1 MILVP
6 VVAVRNTKTA
16 MAKTNNKVVLSV
28 TNDLYTDPRVDKVC
42 NFLTR
47 NGFDVTLVGRC
58 YKDSAILAPRAY
70 KTHRMRL
77 LFRKGAFFYAEYNIR
92 LFFYLLFH
100 HFDLFV
106 ANDLDTLLPNFLIS
120 RLKRKRIVYDSHEYF
135 CGELSI
141 ADRPFVKHV
150 WQSIE
155 KFCFPKLKDV
165 ITVSQSIVE
174 QYEKEY
180 GIRPH
185 LVRNIPPKATPPITE
200 SRKSLQLPED
210 KTVIIL
216 QGNGLNEGRGG
227 EELVEAMPLVD
238 EQAVLLIVGN
248 GTVIPQLKERV
259 KELHLENRVIF
270 VPRVTPEKLFN
281 YTYLS
286 DIGIALDRD
295 LSPNLRF
302 SLPNKLFE
310 YIKASTP
317 IVASN
322 LIERS
327 RIIHQYNVGLI
338 VEDSQPQSI
347 AELINKLVNDQQL
360 YGELKANCK
369 IAAEDLCWENE
380 EKVLEE
386 IYLREEAS

>member
-1 MILVP
+1 MV
-6 VVAVRNTKTA
+6 
-16 MAKTNNKVVLSV
+16 KTNNKVVLSV

-47 NGFDVTLVGRC
+47 HGFDVTLVGRR
-58 YKDSAILAPRAY
+58 YGDSAPLAPRAY
-70 KTHRMRL
+70 KMHRMRL
-77 LFRKGAFFYAEYNIR
+77 LFRKGGLFYAEYNIR

-106 ANDLDTLLPNFLIS
+106 ANDLDTLLPNFLVS
-120 RLKRKRIVYDSHEYF
+120 KLKRKRIVYDSHEYF

-141 ADRPFVKHV
+141 ADKPFVKHV
-150 WQSIE
+150 WLSIE

-185 LVRNIPPKATPPITE
+185 LVRNIPPKATPPVTE
-200 SRKSLQLPED
+200 SRTSLNLPED
-210 KTVIIL
+210 KAIIIL

-227 EELVEAMPLVD
+227 EELIEAMPWVD
-238 EQAVLLIVGN
+238 KKAVLLIVGN

-259 KELHLENRVIF
+259 KQLQLEDRVTF

-295 LSPNLRF
+295 LSLNLRF

-310 YIKASTP
+310 YIKAGTP

-322 LIERS
+322 LIERA
-327 RIIHQYNVGLI
+327 RIIRQYGVGMI
-338 VEDSQPQSI
+338 VEDFQPQSV
-347 AELINKLVNDQQL
+347 ADVINKLLGDQQL
-360 YGELKANCK
+360 YEEMKANCRV
-369 IAAEDLCWENE
+369 AADELCWENE

-386 IYLREEAS
+386 IYLKS

>member
-1 MILVP
+1 
-6 VVAVRNTKTA
+6 

-42 NFLTR
+42 NFLKR
-47 NGFDVTLVGRC
+47 NGFDVTLVGRR
-58 YKDSAILAPRAY
+58 YSDSATLAPRAY
-70 KTHRMRL
+70 KTHRLRL

-120 RLKRKRIVYDSHEYF
+120 KLKRKRLVYDSHEYF

-141 ADRPFVKHV
+141 ADRPFVKRV
-150 WQSIE
+150 WKSIE
-155 KFCFPKLKDV
+155 RFCFPKLKDV
-165 ITVSQSIVE
+165 ITVSQSIVD
-174 QYEKEY
+174 QYEQEY

-185 LVRNIPPKATPPITE
+185 LVRNIPPKATPPVTE
-200 SRKSLQLPED
+200 TRVSLQLPED
-210 KTVIIL
+210 KTIIIL
-216 QGNGLNEGRGG
+216 QGNGINEGRGG
-227 EELVEAMPLVD
+227 EELVEAMPFVD
-238 EQAVLLIVGN
+238 EKAVFLIVGS

-259 KELHLENRVIF
+259 KDLQLEHRVRF
-270 VPRVTPEKLFN
+270 VSRVTPEMLYN

-295 LSPNLRF
+295 LSMNLRF

-310 YIKASTP
+310 YIKAGTP
-317 IVASN
+317 VVVSN
-322 LIERS
+322 LIERA
-327 RIIHQYNVGLI
+327 RIVGQYRVGLI
-338 VEDSQPQSI
+338 VEDFQAENI
-347 AELINKLVNDQQL
+347 AEKINKLLNDKQL
-360 YGELKANCK
+360 YDEMKANCK
-369 IAAEDLCWENE
+369 LAAEDLCWENE

-386 IYLREEAS
+386 IYLRDKG

>member
-1 MILVP
+1 
-6 VVAVRNTKTA
+6 

-47 NGFDVTLVGRC
+47 NGFDVTLVGRR
-58 YKDSAILAPRAY
+58 YGDSATLAPRAY
-70 KTHRMRL
+70 KTHRLRL
-77 LFRKGAFFYAEYNIR
+77 LFRKGGLFYAEYNIR

-106 ANDLDTLLPNFLIS
+106 ANDLDTLLPNVLIS
-120 RLKRKRIVYDSHEYF
+120 KLKRKRLVYDSHEYF

-150 WQSIE
+150 WKSIE
-155 KFCFPKLKDV
+155 RFCFPKLKDV
-165 ITVSQSIVE
+165 ITVSQSIVD
-174 QYEKEY
+174 QYEQEY

-185 LVRNIPPKATPPITE
+185 LVRNIPPKATPPVTE
-200 SRKSLQLPED
+200 TRVSLQLPED
-210 KTVIIL
+210 KTIIIL
-216 QGNGLNEGRGG
+216 QGNGINEGRGG
-227 EELVEAMPLVD
+227 EELVEAMPFVD
-238 EQAVLLIVGN
+238 EKAVFLIVGS

-259 KELHLENRVIF
+259 KDLQLEHRVRF
-270 VPRVTPEKLFN
+270 VSRVTPEMLYN

-295 LSPNLRF
+295 LSMNLRF

-310 YIKASTP
+310 YIKAGTP
-317 IVASN
+317 VVVSN
-322 LIERS
+322 LIERA
-327 RIIHQYNVGLI
+327 RIVGQYRVGLI
-338 VEDSQPQSI
+338 VEDFQAENI
-347 AELINKLVNDQQL
+347 AEKINKLVNDKQL
-360 YGELKANCK
+360 YNDLKANCK

-386 IYLREEAS
+386 IYLRDKG

>member
-1 MILVP
+1 
-6 VVAVRNTKTA
+6 
-16 MAKTNNKVVLSV
+16 MAATNNKVVLSV

-47 NGFDVTLVGRC
+47 NRFDVTLVGRC
-58 YKDSAILAPRAY
+58 YKDSAVLAPRAY

-77 LFRKGAFFYAEYNIR
+77 IFRKNAFFYAEYNIR

-106 ANDLDTLLPNFLIS
+106 ANDLDTLLPNLLIS
-120 RLKRKRIVYDSHEYF
+120 KLKRKRIIYDSHEYF

-141 ADRPFVKHV
+141 ADRPFIKHV
-150 WQSIE
+150 WLSIE

-185 LVRNIPPKATPPITE
+185 LVRNIPPKATPPVTE
-200 SRKSLQLPED
+200 DRKSMQLPID
-210 KTVIIL
+210 KTVVIL

-227 EELVEAMPLVD
+227 EELVEAMPWVD
-238 EQAVLLIVGN
+238 EKAVLLIVGN
-248 GTVIPQLKERV
+248 GTVIPQLKKRV
-259 KELHLENRVIF
+259 KELGLENRVTF

-295 LSPNLRF
+295 LSLNLRF

-310 YIKASTP
+310 YIKAGTP

-322 LIERS
+322 LIERA
-327 RIIHQYNVGLI
+327 RIIRQYNVGLI
-338 VEDSQPQSI
+338 VEDFQPENI
-347 AELINKLVNDQQL
+347 AKKINQLVNDKQL
-360 YGELKANCK
+360 YEEMKANCEV
-369 IAAEDLCWENE
+369 AAEELCWENE
-380 EKVLEE
+380 EKVLEK
-386 IYLREEAS
+386 IYLREGN

>member
-1 MILVP
+1 
-6 VVAVRNTKTA
+6 
-16 MAKTNNKVVLSV
+16 MAATNNKVVLSV

-47 NGFDVTLVGRC
+47 NGFDVTLVGRR
-58 YKDSAILAPRAY
+58 YGDSAALAPRAY

-141 ADRPFVKHV
+141 ANRPFVRKV
-150 WQSIE
+150 WLSIE

-165 ITVSQSIVE
+165 ITVSQSIVD

-185 LVRNIPPKATPPITE
+185 LVRNIPPKATPPVTE
-200 SRKSLQLPED
+200 TRASLQLPED
-210 KTVIIL
+210 KTIVIL

-227 EELVEAMPLVD
+227 EELVEAMPVVD
-238 EQAVLLIVGN
+238 EKAVLLIVGN
-248 GTVIPQLKERV
+248 GTMIPQLKERV
-259 KELHLENRVIF
+259 KELKMEERVRF

-281 YTYLS
+281 FTYLA

-310 YIKASTP
+310 YIKAGTP
-317 IVASN
+317 MVVSN
-322 LIERS
+322 LIERA
-327 RIIHQYNVGLI
+327 RIVGQYQVGLI
-338 VEDSQPQSI
+338 VEDFQPENI
-347 AELINKLVNDQQL
+347 AKKINKLVNDKQL
-360 YGELKANCK
+360 YEEMKANCQV
-369 IAAEDLCWENE
+369 AAEELCWENE

-386 IYLREEAS
+386 IYLRDKV

>member
-1 MILVP
+1 
-6 VVAVRNTKTA
+6 

-47 NGFDVTLVGRC
+47 NEFDVTLVGRR
-58 YKDSAILAPRAY
+58 YGDSAALAPRAY

-77 LFRKGAFFYAEYNIR
+77 LFRKGGLFYAEYNIR

-106 ANDLDTLLPNFLIS
+106 ANDLDTLLPNVLIS
-120 RLKRKRIVYDSHEYF
+120 KLKRKRLVYDSHEYF

-155 KFCFPKLKDV
+155 RFCFPKLKDV
-165 ITVSQSIVE
+165 ITVSQSIVD
-174 QYEKEY
+174 QYEQEY

-185 LVRNIPPKATPPITE
+185 LVRNIPPKATSTVTE
-200 SRKSLQLPED
+200 TRASLQLPED
-210 KTVIIL
+210 KTIIIL
-216 QGNGLNEGRGG
+216 QGNGINEGRGG
-227 EELVEAMPLVD
+227 EELVEAMPFVD
-238 EQAVLLIVGN
+238 EKAVLLIVGN

-259 KELHLENRVIF
+259 KDLHLENRVSF
-270 VPRVTPEKLFN
+270 VPRVTPEMLFN

-310 YIKASTP
+310 YIKAGTP
-317 IVASN
+317 MVVSN
-322 LIERS
+322 LIERA
-327 RIIHQYNVGLI
+327 RIVGQYQVGLI
-338 VEDSQPQSI
+338 VQDTQAEHI
-347 AELINKLVNDQQL
+347 AEKINTLVNDNQL
-360 YGELKANCK
+360 YDEMKANCK

-386 IYLREEAS
+386 IYLRGRE

>member
-1 MILVP
+1 
-6 VVAVRNTKTA
+6 
-16 MAKTNNKVVLSV
+16 MAATNNKVVLSV

-47 NGFDVTLVGRC
+47 NGFDVTLVGRR
-58 YKDSAILAPRAY
+58 YGDSAALAPRAY

-141 ADRPFVKHV
+141 ANRPFVRKV
-150 WQSIE
+150 WLSIE

-165 ITVSQSIVE
+165 ITVSQSIVD

-185 LVRNIPPKATPPITE
+185 LVRNIPPKATPPVTE
-200 SRKSLQLPED
+200 TRASLQLPED
-210 KTVIIL
+210 KTIVIL

-227 EELVEAMPLVD
+227 EELVEAMPFVD
-238 EQAVLLIVGN
+238 EKAVLLIVGN
-248 GTVIPQLKERV
+248 GTMIPQLKERV
-259 KELHLENRVIF
+259 KELKMEERVRF

-281 YTYLS
+281 FTYLA

-310 YIKASTP
+310 YIKAGTP
-317 IVASN
+317 MVVSN
-322 LIERS
+322 LIERA
-327 RIIHQYNVGLI
+327 RIVGQYQVGLI
-338 VEDSQPQSI
+338 VEDFQPENI
-347 AELINKLVNDQQL
+347 AKKINKLVNDKQL
-360 YGELKANCK
+360 YEEMKANCQV
-369 IAAEDLCWENE
+369 AAEELCWENE

-386 IYLREEAS
+386 IYLRDKV

>member
-1 MILVP
+1 MV
-6 VVAVRNTKTA
+6 
-16 MAKTNNKVVLSV
+16 KTNNKVVLSV

-47 NGFDVTLVGRC
+47 QGFDVTLVGRR
-58 YKDSAILAPRAY
+58 YGDSASLAPRAY
-70 KTHRMRL
+70 QTHRMRL
-77 LFRKGAFFYAEYNIR
+77 LFRKGGLFYAEYNIR

-106 ANDLDTLLPNFLIS
+106 ANDLDTLLPNFLVS
-120 RLKRKRIVYDSHEYF
+120 KLKRKRIVYDSHEYF

-141 ADRPFVKHV
+141 ADKPFVKHV
-150 WQSIE
+150 WLSIE

-185 LVRNIPPKATPPITE
+185 LVRNIPPKATPPVTE
-200 SRKSLQLPED
+200 SRVSLNLPED
-210 KTVIIL
+210 KAIIIL

-227 EELVEAMPLVD
+227 EELVEAMPWVD
-238 EQAVLLIVGN
+238 EKAVLLIVGN

-259 KELHLENRVIF
+259 KQLQLEDRVTF

-295 LSPNLRF
+295 LSLNLRF

-310 YIKASTP
+310 YIKAGTP

-322 LIERS
+322 LIERA
-327 RIIHQYNVGLI
+327 RIIRQYGVGMI
-338 VEDSQPQSI
+338 VEDFQPQSI
-347 AELINKLVNDQQL
+347 AEVINRLLGDKQL
-360 YGELKANCK
+360 YEEMKANCRV
-369 IAAEDLCWENE
+369 AADELCWENE

-386 IYLREEAS
+386 IYPKS

>member
-1 MILVP
+1 
-6 VVAVRNTKTA
+6 

-47 NGFDVTLVGRC
+47 NGFDVTLVGRR
-58 YKDSAILAPRAY
+58 YGDSATLAPRAY
-70 KTHRMRL
+70 KTHRLRL

-120 RLKRKRIVYDSHEYF
+120 KLKRKRLVYDSHEYF

-141 ADRPFVKHV
+141 ADRPFVKRV
-150 WQSIE
+150 WKSIE
-155 KFCFPKLKDV
+155 RFCFPKLKDV
-165 ITVSQSIVE
+165 ITVSQSIVD
-174 QYEKEY
+174 QYEQEY

-185 LVRNIPPKATPPITE
+185 LVRNIPPKATPPVTE
-200 SRKSLQLPED
+200 TRVSLQLPEN
-210 KTVIIL
+210 KTIIIL
-216 QGNGLNEGRGG
+216 QGNGINEGRGG
-227 EELVEAMPLVD
+227 EELVEAMPFVD
-238 EQAVLLIVGN
+238 EKAVFLIVGS

-259 KELHLENRVIF
+259 KDLQLEHRVRF
-270 VPRVTPEKLFN
+270 VSRVTPEMLYN

-295 LSPNLRF
+295 LSMNLRF

-310 YIKASTP
+310 YIKAGTP
-317 IVASN
+317 VVVSN
-322 LIERS
+322 LIERA
-327 RIIHQYNVGLI
+327 RIVGQYRVGLI
-338 VEDSQPQSI
+338 VEDFQAENI
-347 AELINKLVNDQQL
+347 AEKINKLVNDKQL
-360 YGELKANCK
+360 YNDLKANCK

-386 IYLREEAS
+386 IYLRDKG

>member
-1 MILVP
+1 M
-6 VVAVRNTKTA
+6 VAVRNTRIV
-16 MAKTNNKVVLSV
+16 MAETNSKVVLSV

-47 NGFDVTLVGRC
+47 NGFDVTLVGRR
-58 YKDSAILAPRAY
+58 YGDTAPLAPRAY
-70 KTHRMRL
+70 KTKRLRL
-77 LFRKGAFFYAEYNIR
+77 LFRRGCLFYAEYNIR

-100 HFDLFV
+100 SFDLYV

-155 KFCFPKLKDV
+155 RFCFPKLKDV

-174 QYEKEY
+174 QYEQEY

-185 LVRNIPPKATPPITE
+185 LVRNIPPKATPPLTE
-200 SRKSLQLPED
+200 NRASLRLPDD
-210 KTVIIL
+210 KHIVIL

-227 EELVEAMPLVD
+227 EELVDAMQFVDKEAI
-238 EQAVLLIVGN
+238 LLIVGN
-248 GTVIPQLKERV
+248 GTAIPLLKEKVKLLGLTDRV
-259 KELHLENRVIF
+259 VF
-270 VPRVTPEKLFN
+270 VPRVTPEKLYN
-281 YTYLS
+281 YTCLS

-295 LSPNLRF
+295 LSMNLRF

-310 YIKASTP
+310 YIKAGTP
-317 IVASN
+317 VVASN
-322 LIERS
+322 LIERA
-327 RIIHQYNVGLI
+327 RIIKQYQVGLI
-338 VEDSQPQSI
+338 VENTQPESI
-347 AELINKLVNDQQL
+347 AVTINNLLNDKLL
-360 YGELKANCK
+360 YNRLKTNCQ
-369 IAAEDLCWENE
+369 IAAEELCWENE
-380 EKVLEE
+380 EKVLEQ
-386 IYLREEAS
+386 IYLNSKIQP

>member
-1 MILVP
+1 MIPAP
-6 VVAVRNTKTA
+6 VVAEKNTRIA

-47 NGFDVTLVGRC
+47 NGFDVTLVGRR
-58 YKDSAILAPRAY
+58 YGDSATLAPRAY
-70 KTHRMRL
+70 KTHRLRL

-120 RLKRKRIVYDSHEYF
+120 KLKRKRLVYDSHEYF

-141 ADRPFVKHV
+141 ADRPFVKRV
-150 WQSIE
+150 WKSIE
-155 KFCFPKLKDV
+155 RFCFPKLKDV
-165 ITVSQSIVE
+165 ITVSQSIVD
-174 QYEKEY
+174 QYEQEY

-185 LVRNIPPKATPPITE
+185 LVRNIPPKATPPVTE
-200 SRKSLQLPED
+200 SRASLQLPED
-210 KTVIIL
+210 KTIIIL
-216 QGNGLNEGRGG
+216 QGNGINEGRGG
-227 EELVEAMPLVD
+227 EELVEAMPFVD
-238 EQAVLLIVGN
+238 EKAVFLIVGS

-259 KELHLENRVIF
+259 KDLQLEHRVRF
-270 VPRVTPEKLFN
+270 VSRVTPEMLYN

-295 LSPNLRF
+295 LSMNLRF

-310 YIKASTP
+310 YIKAGTP
-317 IVASN
+317 VVVSN
-322 LIERS
+322 LIERA
-327 RIIHQYNVGLI
+327 RIVGQYRVGLI
-338 VEDSQPQSI
+338 VEDFQAENI
-347 AELINKLVNDQQL
+347 AEKINKLVNDKQL
-360 YGELKANCK
+360 YNDLKANCK
-369 IAAEDLCWENE
+369 LAAEDLCWENE

-386 IYLREEAS
+386 IYLRERE

>member
-1 MILVP
+1 
-6 VVAVRNTKTA
+6 

-47 NGFDVTLVGRC
+47 NGFDVTLVGRR
-58 YKDSAILAPRAY
+58 YGDSATLAPRAY
-70 KTHRMRL
+70 KTHRLRL

-120 RLKRKRIVYDSHEYF
+120 KLKRKRLVYDSHEYF

-141 ADRPFVKHV
+141 ADRPFVKRV
-150 WQSIE
+150 WKSIE
-155 KFCFPKLKDV
+155 RFCFPKLKDV
-165 ITVSQSIVE
+165 ITVSQSIVD
-174 QYEKEY
+174 QYEQEY

-185 LVRNIPPKATPPITE
+185 LVRNIPPKATPPVTE
-200 SRKSLQLPED
+200 TRVSLQLPED
-210 KTVIIL
+210 KTIIIL
-216 QGNGLNEGRGG
+216 QGNGINEGRGG
-227 EELVEAMPLVD
+227 EELVEAMPFVD
-238 EQAVLLIVGN
+238 EKAVFLIVGN
-248 GTVIPQLKERV
+248 GTVIPRLKEKVKDLQLEHRV
-259 KELHLENRVIF
+259 RF
-270 VPRVTPEKLFN
+270 VPRVTPEMLYN

-295 LSPNLRF
+295 LSMNLRF

-310 YIKASTP
+310 YIKAGTP
-317 IVASN
+317 VVVSN
-322 LIERS
+322 LIERA
-327 RIIHQYNVGLI
+327 RIVGQYRVGLI
-338 VEDSQPQSI
+338 VEDFQAENI
-347 AELINKLVNDQQL
+347 AEKINKLVNDKQL
-360 YGELKANCK
+360 YNDLKANCK
-369 IAAEDLCWENE
+369 LAAEDLCWENE

-386 IYLREEAS
+386 IYLRERE

>member
-1 MILVP
+1 
-6 VVAVRNTKTA
+6 

-47 NGFDVTLVGRC
+47 NGFDVTLVGRR
-58 YKDSAILAPRAY
+58 YGDSATLAPRAY
-70 KTHRMRL
+70 KTHRLRL

-120 RLKRKRIVYDSHEYF
+120 KLKRKRLVYDSHEYF

-141 ADRPFVKHV
+141 ADRPFVKRV
-150 WQSIE
+150 WKSIE
-155 KFCFPKLKDV
+155 RFCFPKLKDV
-165 ITVSQSIVE
+165 ITVSQSIVD
-174 QYEKEY
+174 QYEQEY

-185 LVRNIPPKATPPITE
+185 LVRNIPPKATPPVTE
-200 SRKSLQLPED
+200 TRVSLQLPED
-210 KTVIIL
+210 KTIIIL
-216 QGNGLNEGRGG
+216 QGNGINEGRGG
-227 EELVEAMPLVD
+227 EELVEAMPFVD
-238 EQAVLLIVGN
+238 EKAVFLIVGS

-259 KELHLENRVIF
+259 KDLQLEHRVRF
-270 VPRVTPEKLFN
+270 VSRVTPEMLYN
-281 YTYLS
+281 YTYFS

-295 LSPNLRF
+295 LSMNLRF

-310 YIKASTP
+310 YIKAGTP
-317 IVASN
+317 VVVSN
-322 LIERS
+322 LIERA
-327 RIIHQYNVGLI
+327 RIVGQYRVGLI
-338 VEDSQPQSI
+338 VEDFQAENI
-347 AELINKLVNDQQL
+347 AEKINKLLNDKQL
-360 YGELKANCK
+360 YDEMKANCK

-386 IYLREEAS
+386 IYLRERE